1 MELKMRASDLM
12 ATYILNMQ
20 LMRDTRQRE
29 VDAILTDLKNA
40 QDLLDTRYPY

>member
-1 MELKMRASDLM
+1 MRASDLM